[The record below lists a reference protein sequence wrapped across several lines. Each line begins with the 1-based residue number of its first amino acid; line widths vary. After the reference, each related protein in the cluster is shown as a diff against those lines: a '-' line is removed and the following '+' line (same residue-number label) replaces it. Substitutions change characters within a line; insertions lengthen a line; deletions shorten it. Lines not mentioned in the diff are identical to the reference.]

1 MIRLRIINPD
11 FETENNNENNKLD
24 SSPTWYTRA
33 KSYDWD
39 TVFSM
44 DDDIKNSPIGHKLD
58 SVEIENYYGST
69 KDQIQQLIDFLVNAK
84 ESMEK

>member
-11 FETENNNENNKLD
+11 FETENEKVD
-24 SSPTWYTRA
+24 YPTWYTRA

>member
-11 FETENNNENNKLD
+11 FETENEKVD
-24 SSPTWYTRA
+24 SPTWYTRA

>member
-11 FETENNNENNKLD
+11 FETENEKVD
-24 SSPTWYTRA
+24 YPTWYTRA

-44 DDDIKNSPIGHKLD
+44 DDDIKNCTVGHNIDSIELD
-58 SVEIENYYGST
+58 NFYLNNKNSIDDLIEFL
-69 KDQIQQLIDFLVNAK
+69 QIAK
-84 ESMEK
+84 ESLQVE